1 MSKIIRKLYYNSN
14 KKYMKTAVVGTR
26 TFDDYQE
33 LKRTLESLKNK
44 PTEIISGG
52 ARGADALAE
61 RYAKEN
67 NIKLTVIEANWN
79 LHGKAAGPIR
89 NLLIVEACEQA
100 VAMWNGESKGTE
112 NTIKTAQE
120 LHKPIVVINYG
131 KSQQLSLWS

>member
-1 MSKIIRKLYYNSN
+1 
-14 KKYMKTAVVGTR
+14 MKTAIVGTR
-26 TFDDYQE
+26 TFNDYQE

-89 NLLIVEACEQA
+89 NLLIVEASEQV

-112 NTIKTAQE
+112 NTIKNSKE
-120 LHKPIVVINYG
+120 MHRPVIIVNYG
-131 KSQQLSLWS
+131 KSEQLSLWS